1 LLNYCAFEKRNQAAA
16 GATFVAAPGPPAA
29 EALGPDLFFHG
40 VRCLPYLIAMN
51 MNAEFASLPVVDL
64 RSDTVTRPTP
74 AMLAA
79 MAGAAV
85 GDDVYD
91 EDPTVRRLEE
101 VAAARFG
108 LEAGLFCPSGTMTNQ
123 IAIKAHTEPLSEV
136 ICEQTAH
143 VYLWEVGGIA
153 FHSSASVALLAGQRG
168 RVTASQ
174 VEAAIRPDNL
184 HYPTTRLVCLE
195 NTHNRGG
202 GSCYR
207 WDDMAAISDVA
218 RQHGLAR
225 HLDGARIFNA
235 LVATGQRSEDYG
247 QLFDSISVCLSKGLG
262 APVGSVLLGSAEF
275 IKKTKRIRKVMGGGM
290 RQAGYIAA
298 AGLYALENNIERLAD
313 DHRRA
318 ARLAAVLRQQPYV
331 AEVLDPETNLVI
343 FQLHEHLP
351 AATFLAQLEEQGIRA
366 SGFGPQWV
374 RFVTHLDVDDA
385 MLARVEAALAA
396 MGEAVCG

>member
-1 LLNYCAFEKRNQAAA
+1 MGSAGRYFCRAGHLAAA
-16 GATFVAAPGPPAA
+16 LFLPAMSYSTAPVSPSALAAAPGQP
-29 EALGPDLFFHG
+29 
-40 VRCLPYLIAMN
+40 LI
-51 MNAEFASLPVVDL
+51 DL

-79 MAGAAV
+79 MWAAPV
-85 GDDVYD
+85 GDDVYE

-101 VAAARFG
+101 AAAARFG

-153 FHSSASVALLAGQRG
+153 FHSGASVALLAGDRG
-168 RVTASQ
+168 RLTAAQ
-174 VEAAIRPDNL
+174 VEGAIRPENV

-202 GSCYR
+202 GSCYTLE
-207 WDDMAAISDVA
+207 DLQAISEVA
-218 RQHGLAR
+218 KKHGLAR

-247 QLFDSISVCLSKGLG
+247 QYFDSISVCLSKGLG
-262 APVGSVLLGSAEF
+262 APVGSVLLGSKAF
-275 IKKTKRIRKVMGGGM
+275 IQKCKRIRKVMGGGW
-290 RQAGYIAA
+290 RQAGYLAA
-298 AGLYALENNIERLAD
+298 AGLFALEHHVDRLAD

-318 ARLAAVLRQQPYV
+318 AQLAATLRLQPYV
-331 AEVLDPETNLVI
+331 AEVLNPETNLVI
-343 FQLHEHLP
+343 FRLHDVQP
-351 AATFLAQLEEQGIRA
+351 AAGFLAALEAQGIRA
-366 SGFGPQWV
+366 SSFGPQWI

-385 MLARVEAALAA
+385 MVARIEAALLS
-396 MGEAVCG
+396 MGE

>member
-1 LLNYCAFEKRNQAAA
+1 MSYNTPLFPQP
-16 GATFVAAPGPPAA
+16 ATA
-29 EALGPDLFFHG
+29 ESSA
-40 VRCLPYLIAMN
+40 
-51 MNAEFASLPVVDL
+51 LPVVDL
-64 RSDTVTRPTP
+64 RSDTVTRPSA

-79 MAGAAV
+79 MMAAPV
-85 GDDVYD
+85 GDDVYE

-168 RVTASQ
+168 RLTAEQ
-174 VEAAIRPDNL
+174 VEAAIRPVNV
-184 HYPTTRLVCLE
+184 HYPTTSLISLE

-202 GSCYR
+202 GSCYS
-207 WDDMAAISDVA
+207 WEDMAAISDVA
-218 RQHGLAR
+218 QRHGIAR
-225 HLDGARIFNA
+225 HLDGARVFNA

-262 APVGSVLLGSAEF
+262 APVGSVLLGSADF
-275 IKKTKRIRKVMGGGM
+275 IQKTKRIRKVMGGGM

-298 AGLYALENNIERLAD
+298 AGLYALENNVERLAD

-318 ARLAAVLRQQPYV
+318 TRLAEVLRQQPYV
-331 AEVLDPETNLVI
+331 AEVLNPETNLVI
-343 FQLHEHLP
+343 FRLHDSQP
-351 AATFLAQLEEQGIRA
+351 AADFLEGLEQQGIKA
-366 SGFGPQWV
+366 SSFGPQWI

-385 MLARVEAALAA
+385 GLARVEEALQQVAQPA
-396 MGEAVCG
+396 

>member
-1 LLNYCAFEKRNQAAA
+1 MSYSTSPVSAPL
-16 GATFVAAPGPPAA
+16 ATEISG
-29 EALGPDLFFHG
+29 
-40 VRCLPYLIAMN
+40 
-51 MNAEFASLPVVDL
+51 LPVVDL

-74 AMLAA
+74 AMLEAMFAA
-79 MAGAAV
+79 SV

-101 VAAARFG
+101 TAAARFG

-153 FHSSASVALLAGQRG
+153 FHSSASVALLVGNRG
-168 RVTASQ
+168 RVTAAQ
-174 VEAAIRPDNL
+174 VEAAIRPENL

-202 GSCYR
+202 GSCYS
-207 WDDMAAISDVA
+207 WDEMAAISDVA
-218 RQHGLAR
+218 QQHGIAR

-262 APVGSVLLGSAEF
+262 APVGSVLLGSAAF
-275 IKKTKRIRKVMGGGM
+275 IKKCKRIRKVMGGGM

-298 AGLYALENNIERLAD
+298 AGLYALENNVARLAD

-318 ARLAAVLRQQPYV
+318 AQLAETLRQQPYV
-331 AEVLDPETNLVI
+331 AEVLNPETNLVI
-343 FQLHEHLP
+343 FRLHDSQP
-351 AATFLAQLEEQGIRA
+351 AAEFLSVLEQQGIRA
-366 SGFGPQWV
+366 SSFGPQWV

-385 MLARVEAALAA
+385 MIARVEAALHGVAQLA
-396 MGEAVCG
+396 

>member
-1 LLNYCAFEKRNQAAA
+1 
-16 GATFVAAPGPPAA
+16 
-29 EALGPDLFFHG
+29 
-40 VRCLPYLIAMN
+40 
-51 MNAEFASLPVVDL
+51 
-64 RSDTVTRPTP
+64 
-74 AMLAA
+74 MLAA
-79 MAGAAV
+79 MMAAAV

-101 VAAARFG
+101 QAAARFG

-153 FHSSASVALLAGQRG
+153 FHSGSSVALLPGHRG
-168 RVTASQ
+168 RITAAQ
-174 VEAAIRPDNL
+174 VEAAIRPENV

-202 GSCYR
+202 GTCY
-207 WDDMAAISDVA
+207 DLAELAAISAVA
-218 RQHGLAR
+218 RRHGLAR

-262 APVGSVLLGSAEF
+262 TPVGSVLLGSAEF
-275 IKKTKRIRKVMGGGM
+275 IRKCKRIRKAMGGGW
-290 RQAGYIAA
+290 RQAGYLAA
-298 AGLYALENNIERLAD
+298 AGLYALEHHVDRLAD

-318 ARLAAVLRQQPYV
+318 ARLAEVLGRQPYV
-331 AEVLDPETNLVI
+331 AEVLAPETNLVI
-343 FQLHEHLP
+343 FRLHEHQP
-351 AATFLAQLEEQGIRA
+351 AAGFLAGLERQGIRA
-366 SGFGPQWV
+366 SSFGPQWI

-385 MLARVEAALAA
+385 AIGQVLAALQTVPLAS
-396 MGEAVCG
+396 

>member
-1 LLNYCAFEKRNQAAA
+1 M
-16 GATFVAAPGPPAA
+16 AA
-29 EALGPDLFFHG
+29 ET
-40 VRCLPYLIAMN
+40 
-51 MNAEFASLPVVDL
+51 ASLPLVDL

-79 MAGAAV
+79 MAAATV
-85 GDDVYD
+85 GDDVYE

-101 VAAARFG
+101 MAAARFG

-153 FHSSASVALLAGQRG
+153 FHSSASVALLAGNRG
-168 RVTASQ
+168 RLTAEQ
-174 VEAAIRPDNL
+174 VEAAIRPQNI

-202 GSCYR
+202 GSCYN

-218 RQHGLAR
+218 KRHGLAR
-225 HLDGARIFNA
+225 HLDGARVFNA

-262 APVGSVLLGSAEF
+262 APVGSVLLGSAAF
-275 IKKTKRIRKVMGGGM
+275 IQKTKRIRKVMGGGM
-290 RQAGYIAA
+290 RQAGYLAA
-298 AGLYALENNIERLAD
+298 AGIYALENNVERLAD

-318 ARLAAVLRQQPYV
+318 SRLAEVLRQQPYV
-331 AEVLDPETNLVI
+331 SDVLNPETNLVI
-343 FQLHEHLP
+343 FRLHDSQP
-351 AATFLAQLEEQGIRA
+351 AAEFLEMLEQQGIKA
-366 SGFGPQWV
+366 SSFGPQWI

-385 MLARVEAALAA
+385 MVARIETALEMQA
-396 MGEAVCG
+396 

>member
-1 LLNYCAFEKRNQAAA
+1 MHQA
-16 GATFVAAPGPPAA
+16 PA
-29 EALGPDLFFHG
+29 
-40 VRCLPYLIAMN
+40 LPSI
-51 MNAEFASLPVVDL
+51 DL

-79 MAGAAV
+79 MWAAPV
-85 GDDVYD
+85 GDDVYE

-101 VAAARFG
+101 ATAARFG
-108 LEAGLFCPSGTMTNQ
+108 MAAGLFCPSGTMTNQ

-153 FHSSASVALLAGQRG
+153 FHSSASVALLTGDRG
-168 RVTASQ
+168 RITAAQ

-202 GSCYR
+202 GSCYS
-207 WDDMAAISDVA
+207 WDEMAAISAVA
-218 RQHGLAR
+218 RRHGLAR

-235 LVATGQRSEDYG
+235 LVASGQRSEDYG

-262 APVGSVLLGSAEF
+262 APVGSVLLGTQAF
-275 IKKTKRIRKVMGGGM
+275 IQKCKRIRKVMGGGW
-290 RQAGYIAA
+290 RQAGYLAA
-298 AGLYALENNIERLAD
+298 AGLYALEHHVDRLAD

-331 AEVLDPETNLVI
+331 AEVLAPETNLVI
-343 FQLHEHLP
+343 FRLHEQQP
-351 AATFLAQLEEQGIRA
+351 AAEFLAALEQAGIRA
-366 SGFGPQWV
+366 SSFGPQWI

-385 MLARVEAALAA
+385 MVRRVEAALETITVVQPALTS
-396 MGEAVCG
+396 

>member
-1 LLNYCAFEKRNQAAA
+1 MTAEIP
-16 GATFVAAPGPPAA
+16 APP
-29 EALGPDLFFHG
+29 L
-40 VRCLPYLIAMN
+40 
-51 MNAEFASLPVVDL
+51 VDL

-79 MAGAAV
+79 MFAAPV
-85 GDDVYD
+85 GDDVYE

-101 VAAARFG
+101 AAAARFG

-153 FHSSASVALLAGQRG
+153 FHSSASVALLAGHRG
-168 RVTASQ
+168 RLTAAQ
-174 VEAAIRPDNL
+174 VEAAIRPENL

-207 WDDMAAISDVA
+207 WDDLVAISDVA
-218 RQHGLAR
+218 RRHGLAR

-247 QLFDSISVCLSKGLG
+247 RVFDSISVCLSKGLG
-262 APVGSVLLGSAEF
+262 APVGSVLLGSAAF
-275 IKKTKRIRKVMGGGM
+275 IQKCKRIRKVMGGGW
-290 RQAGYIAA
+290 RQAGYLAA
-298 AGLYALENNIERLAD
+298 AGLYALDNHVDRLAD
-313 DHRRA
+313 DHARA
-318 ARLAAVLRQQPYV
+318 ARLAEALRPQPYV
-331 AEVLDPETNLVI
+331 AEVLTPDTNLVI
-343 FQLHEHLP
+343 FRLHESQP
-351 AATFLAQLEEQGIRA
+351 AAEFLAALARQGVRA
-366 SGFGPQWV
+366 SSFGPQWI

-385 MLARVEAALAA
+385 MVARIEEALAGVA
-396 MGEAVCG
+396 QVAA

>member
-1 LLNYCAFEKRNQAAA
+1 MS
-16 GATFVAAPGPPAA
+16 A
-29 EALGPDLFFHG
+29 ET
-40 VRCLPYLIAMN
+40 
-51 MNAEFASLPVVDL
+51 STLPVVDL
-64 RSDTVTRPTP
+64 RSDTVTRPSA

-79 MAGAAV
+79 MMAAPV

-101 VAAARFG
+101 AAAARFG

-153 FHSSASVALLAGQRG
+153 FHSSASVALLAGNRG
-168 RVTASQ
+168 RITAEQ
-174 VEAAIRPDNL
+174 VEAAIRPNNL

-202 GSCYR
+202 GSCYS

-218 RQHGLAR
+218 QRHGLAR
-225 HLDGARIFNA
+225 HLDGARVFNA
-235 LVATGQRSEDYG
+235 LVATGQRSQDYG

-262 APVGSVLLGSAEF
+262 APVGSVLLGSADF

-298 AGLYALENNIERLAD
+298 AGLYALENNVERLAD

-318 ARLAAVLRQQPYV
+318 TRLADVLRQLPYV
-331 AEVLDPETNLVI
+331 TDVLTPETNLVI
-343 FQLHEHLP
+343 FRLHDSQP
-351 AATFLAQLEEQGIRA
+351 AAEFLEGLEQQGIRA
-366 SGFGPQWV
+366 SSFGPQWI

-385 MLARVEAALAA
+385 GIARVEEALQQVAQLA
-396 MGEAVCG
+396 